1 MKKMILKFYFT
12 LVNSLF
18 DSISGYSFFKTLK
31 IGQPVE
37 QLPSDFEVP
46 CIATSIQQV
55 HLKLKY
61 FFMYYNKSKIEV
73 KIRSIVV
80 GLRPIFQ
87 IVFIKI

>member
-37 QLPSDFEVP
+37 QLPS
-46 CIATSIQQV
+46 Q
-55 HLKLKY
+55 
-61 FFMYYNKSKIEV
+61 
-73 KIRSIVV
+73 
-80 GLRPIFQ
+80 
-87 IVFIKI
+87 